1 MNSIFSVIFILST
14 VILLFVSPEKVLSTM
29 LSASEKALKLS
40 FNLVF
45 IYAVWLGIFSI
56 LEKSKLSNKFAK
68 SLKPFNKLLFGELT
82 EKENELVSLN
92 ISANALGMSG
102 ATTPTGIKSILEFE
116 KRKNSDFFITMFFVV
131 NATSIQFIPTSVI
144 ALRASLGASNS
155 ADIIL
160 PTILTTLVSFVIG
173 ITLVKIFVKRK

>member
-1 MNSIFSVIFILST
+1 MNLIFSVIFVLSST
-14 VILLFVSPEKVLSTM
+14 ILLFISPEKVLSTM
-29 LSASEKALKLS
+29 LSAGEKALKLS

-56 LEKSKLSNKFAK
+56 LEKSRLSNKFAK
-68 SLKPFNKLLFGELT
+68 SLKPLNKLLFGELT

-116 KRKNSDFFITMFFVV
+116 KRKNSDYLITMFFVV

-144 ALRASLGASNS
+144 ALRSSLGAVNS

-160 PTILTTLVSFVIG
+160 PTILTTLFSFIIG